1 MFEIII
7 TIIALVSMSFTIVL
21 ALVLHDIKN
30 VEYKVKDESELKK
43 EAEEKYL
50 SEFPDYTLFSLK
62 SEIEK
67 IADILIDNQPS
78 NRYTELLREKAAKD
92 EKVQELKNAAAQDV
106 DIIKYYKGN
115 LKAKVEFKD
124 YDYNYSMILN
134 LSTVARGRVFLNNYT
149 VLKQKAYSYN

>member
-106 DIIKYYKGN
+106 DIIKYNKGN

>member
-106 DIIKYYKGN
+106 DIIKYNK
-115 LKAKVEFKD
+115 LARLFMIFFKD
-124 YDYNYSMILN
+124 
-134 LSTVARGRVFLNNYT
+134 R
-149 VLKQKAYSYN
+149 